1 MGVGRLVARSGRALW
16 ATVRIL
22 HFTLSEWG
30 SLGLLNCGGTES
42 DLVFPGPIWLPAENG
57 L

>member
-22 HFTLSEWG
+22 HFTLSEVG
-30 SLGLLNCGGTES
+30 VFGTSELWR
-42 DLVFPGPIWLPAENG
+42 DRI
-57 L
+57 